1 MVKYGGV
8 VWCGVV
14 ICTLSK
20 SILYSA
26 GNPGVKDSFLSVQ
39 LGDRGLHG
47 GGLGSP
53 GCLPAS

>member
-1 MVKYGGV
+1 MV

-53 GCLPAS
+53 GCLPAP